1 MCVQCVD
8 CGVGNGC
15 IRPEELVR
23 GENEDLYPV
32 VGCWDQGLRNVLS
45 CYWSL
50 ANSICAVDRDDVQEE
65 PKAVE
70 SVSVQ

>member
-1 MCVQCVD
+1 MQCVD

>member
-1 MCVQCVD
+1 MQCVD

-15 IRPEELVR
+15 LRPEELAR

-32 VGCWDQGLRNVLS
+32 VGCWDQGLRNVPS

-50 ANSICAVDRDDVQEE
+50 ANSNGTVL
-65 PKAVE
+65 
-70 SVSVQ
+70 